1 LFQAS
6 FSASPAA
13 WKGKHVLSTQQ
24 FNRDSLDTLFGL
36 ADYFKLMVKTG
47 KPLPPYLEGK
57 HLACVFMEPSTRTS
71 SSFQSA
77 MLRLGGTTIQINESG
92 SSSEKGETL
101 EDTIRCLESYA
112 DALVLRHPEKGAAAR
127 AAAVCHKAIL
137 NAGDG
142 VGEHPTQALLDMYT
156 IRSELMNGKKIFN
169 SSDASGFEVMDG
181 KTISLVGDLK
191 NGRTVHSL
199 ATLLARNCPG
209 VKLRLVSPPQLG
221 LPQSVMNELKD
232 SSMSCVS
239 EHEDLD
245 AVISSTDV
253 LYMTRVIQLF
263 EHLLRR
269 QFLSSYL

>member
-1 LFQAS
+1 MY
-6 FSASPAA
+6 
-13 WKGKHVLSTQQ
+13 STDDELI
-24 FNRDSLDTLFGL
+24 NDS
-36 ADYFKLMVKTG
+36 V
-47 KPLPPYLEGK
+47 
-57 HLACVFMEPSTRTS
+57 
-71 SSFQSA
+71 Q
-77 MLRLGGTTIQINESG
+77 
-92 SSSEKGETL
+92 
-101 EDTIRCLESYA
+101 
-112 DALVLRHPEKGAAAR
+112 
-127 AAAVCHKAIL
+127 
-137 NAGDG
+137 
-142 VGEHPTQALLDMYT
+142 
-156 IRSELMNGKKIFN
+156 
-169 SSDASGFEVMDG
+169 VMDG

-269 QFLSSYL
+269 QFLSSY